1 MGGVKRKSFVYD
13 KKEWTAEEQERL
25 IDALMRTDL
34 KYQDDFAELVGSD
47 KTVEDVLE
55 KIYVI
60 KRKLEKKEIVNPR
73 LAKIMYNRRILQM
86 ERKFTEEMK

>member
-1 MGGVKRKSFVYD
+1 MGGVKRKSFVYE
-13 KKEWTAEEQERL
+13 KKEWTAEEQDRL
-25 IDALMRTDL
+25 IDALLRTDL

-60 KRKLEKKEIVNPR
+60 KRQLEKKQIINPG